1 LILFDQRRYY
11 LGIKQHTEEREM
23 NAAKM
28 CDCNQGRLTCSCA
41 TVRQIDYSNMNPT
54 ERLAFC
60 RGDDPV
66 SAVIADDA
74 AARQPLRAPVTPQQ
88 RRHDDNAEAAE
99 LQSWLV
105 GNARAIRPGN
115 TTGLMAWALAALR
128 AQSDQLLE
136 AASAP
141 ERVRADVAVA
151 DCNDAERREVALL
164 ERVAEL
170 ETALG
175 GMLFAFDDGV
185 GRDWSAPLLDHARK
199 LCKAIEFQPA
209 PAADGG
215 AV

>member
-1 LILFDQRRYY
+1 MQ
-11 LGIKQHTEEREM
+11 
-23 NAAKM
+23 
-28 CDCNQGRLTCSCA
+28 
-41 TVRQIDYSNMNPT
+41 TVNYSDMSPT

-66 SAVIADDA
+66 GAAIADDA
-74 AARQPLRAPVTPQQ
+74 AARQPLRADVIGHK

-115 TTGLMAWALAALR
+115 TTGLMAWALVALR

-151 DCNDAERREVALL
+151 DCNDAERREAALL
-164 ERVAEL
+164 KRVNDLEAEL
-170 ETALG
+170 KG
-175 GMLFAFDDGV
+175 IPRVD
-185 GRDWSAPLLDHARK
+185 
-199 LCKAIEFQPA
+199 
-209 PAADGG
+209 PAALRTVLQSLVGPSHFIRELQVCRGLPGNAIDQLLGEFNAWAEAGG